1 MWIDLAKKTIAT
13 ARPCDLPR
21 VLDEHIF
28 YGLRL
33 DDEQKAFG
41 NMILDEKKKIIFCSA
56 SAGTGKTTIA
66 VGTAVLMVNHGVY
79 DNIVYT
85 MHSVGDAQGFLPGTI
100 SEKSEVW
107 FEGLYQALVTAN
119 QAPHQ
124 VVMSNSLADMKSST
138 GFVKAITDTY
148 LRGSTIGAGTK
159 TIFIIDEAQN
169 FDEHSLRKTL
179 TRAND
184 DTKVI
189 VIGHAGQ
196 IDLPNKASSGF
207 VRCMNHFMSK
217 EDDRFGFCELKHNH
231 RGLVSRTAD
240 EDW

>member
-1 MWIDLAKKTIAT
+1 MWNELAKKNVVTP
-13 ARPCDLPR
+13 RPDTLPR
-21 VLDEHIF
+21 DLNDHIF

-33 DDEQKAFG
+33 DEEQKAFG
-41 NMILDEKKKIIFCSA
+41 NMILDENKKIIFCSA
-56 SAGTGKTTIA
+56 RAGTGKTTIA
-66 VGTAVLMVNHGVY
+66 VATAVLMVTHGVY

-107 FEGLYQALVTAN
+107 FEGLYQALITAN
-119 QAPHQ
+119 QVPHQ
-124 VVMSNSLADMKSST
+124 VIISNSLTDMKSST

-148 LRGSTIGAGTK
+148 LRGSTIGAGGK

-196 IDLPNKASSGF
+196 IDLPNKSSSGF

-217 EDDRFGFCELKHNH
+217 EDDRFGFCELKTNH

-240 EDW
+240 ECW

>member
-1 MWIDLAKKTIAT
+1 MWIDLAKKTT
-13 ARPCDLPR
+13 STFRPEDLPR
-21 VLDEHIF
+21 DLNEHIF
-28 YGLRL
+28 YGLKL
-33 DDEQKAFG
+33 DDEQKNFG
-41 NMILDEKKKIIFCSA
+41 KMILDENKKIVFCSA
-56 SAGTGKTTIA
+56 RAGTGKTTIA
-66 VGTAVLMVNHGVY
+66 VATAVLMVNHGLY

-107 FEGLYQALVTAN
+107 FEGLYQALITAN
-119 QAPHQ
+119 QVPHQ
-124 VVMSNSLADMKSST
+124 VIMNSSLSDMKIGN

-148 LRGSTIGAGTK
+148 LRGSTIGANGR

-189 VIGHAGQ
+189 VIGHEGQ
-196 IDLPNKASSGF
+196 IDLADKRSSGF
-207 VRCMNHFMSK
+207 IRCMGHFK
-217 EDDRFGFCELKHNH
+217 GKRDDRFGFCELRTNH
-231 RGLVSRTAD
+231 RGLVSQTAD
-240 EDW
+240 EAW